1 MINKIRNEIYPKDQ
15 NYIENI
21 ASITITFDK
30 NLIEGKDLPFC
41 PIETKFINIKKID

>member
-1 MINKIRNEIYPKDQ
+1 MINKIRNEIYPNDES
-15 NYIENI
+15 YIKNI
-21 ASITITFDK
+21 EFISITFGN